1 MKFLL
6 VLSSQI
12 AIGRLNRMSGSG
24 DMDDN
29 FFGFSV
35 SDKPWRLL
43 TLKPIK
49 FLINKGLGY

>member
-35 SDKPWRLL
+35 SDKP
-43 TLKPIK
+43 
-49 FLINKGLGY
+49 